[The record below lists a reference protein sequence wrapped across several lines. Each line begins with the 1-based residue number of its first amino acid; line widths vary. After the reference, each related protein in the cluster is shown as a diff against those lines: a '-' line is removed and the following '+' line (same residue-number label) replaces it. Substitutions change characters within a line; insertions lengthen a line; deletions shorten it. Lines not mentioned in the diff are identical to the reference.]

1 MSNFLTILD
10 VDLTEVAT
18 QGVAEA
24 DSDPVDIRGPVMR
37 AMMNR
42 ITMIRTGRRGTRD
55 MRTSER
61 LTYYLP
67 QDCPI
72 METQCMDFILG
83 NDD

>member
-1 MSNFLTILD
+1 MA
-10 VDLTEVAT
+10 LTEVAT
-18 QGVAEA
+18 QVVAEA
-24 DSDPVDIRGPVMR
+24 DSDLVDTRGPVMK

-55 MRTSER
+55 MKTSEI

-67 QDCPI
+67 QDCHI
-72 METQCMDFILG
+72 METQCMDFTLG